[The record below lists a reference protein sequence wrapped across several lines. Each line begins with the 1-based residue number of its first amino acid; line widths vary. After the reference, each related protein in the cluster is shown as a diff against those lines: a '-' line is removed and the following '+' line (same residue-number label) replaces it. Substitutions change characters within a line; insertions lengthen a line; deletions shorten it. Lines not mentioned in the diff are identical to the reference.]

1 MEKIIVDKKGFVFT
15 EEQLKDTEYTLKN
28 AKDGDV
34 ISAHFW
40 NKKEQHGGGFSFL
53 FHFFRKNPAPSN
65 LIRIE

>member
-1 MEKIIVDKKGFVFT
+1 MKMEKIIVDKKGFVFT

-40 NKKEQHGGGFSFL
+40 NKKEQHGGG
-53 FHFFRKNPAPSN
+53 
-65 LIRIE
+65 